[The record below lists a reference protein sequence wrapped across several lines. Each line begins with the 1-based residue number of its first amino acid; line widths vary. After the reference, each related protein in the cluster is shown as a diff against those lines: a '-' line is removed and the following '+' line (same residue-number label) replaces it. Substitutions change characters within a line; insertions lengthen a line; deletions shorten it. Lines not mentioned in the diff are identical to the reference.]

1 MSPSKD
7 ASKRPVRIAGA
18 SGGLT
23 DRVRAIPSLAQ
34 DPDID
39 AIVGDWLSEN
49 VMTIYGAGKVKADIA
64 AAWNSGP
71 RTLEERMKNAQ
82 YASTFLHCFEPAIP
96 HLAKNRIKL
105 AVNAGGS
112 DTELLAEV
120 CQKMVKDA
128 GYGLKIAW
136 VEGDDVTDAFKNLR
150 AKGEGFESLIDGRAL
165 EEWGFEPISAQC
177 YLGSL
182 GIAAALRNGADV
194 VICGRVADAA
204 PAMGVAAYV
213 TQNNLITAINKRNR
227 WWHDWRTDQF
237 DELAGSLIAGHLIE
251 CSAFVTGR

>member
-7 ASKRPVRIAGA
+7 GPKRPVRVAGA

-23 DRVRAIPSLAQ
+23 DRVRAIPWLAQ

-49 VMTIYGAGKVKADIA
+49 VMTIYGAGKVKAEA
-64 AAWNSGP
+64 AAAGSSKP
-71 RTLEERMKNAQ
+71 RTLEERKSNAQ
-82 YASTFLHCFEPAIP
+82 YAGTFLHCFEPAIP
-96 HLAKNRIKL
+96 HLANNQIKL

-112 DTELLAEV
+112 DTELLAEI

-128 GYGLKIAW
+128 GYSLKIAW
-136 VEGDDVTDAFKNLR
+136 VEGDDVTDAFKSLR
-150 AKGEGFESLIDGRAL
+150 AKGERFESLIDGRDL
-165 EEWGFEPISAQC
+165 EEWGFEPVAAQC

-182 GIAAALRNGADV
+182 GIAEALRNGADV

-204 PAMGVAAYV
+204 PAMGVAA
-213 TQNNLITAINKRNR
+213 
-227 WWHDWRTDQF
+227 
-237 DELAGSLIAGHLIE
+237 
-251 CSAFVTGR
+251 

>member
-7 ASKRPVRIAGA
+7 SSKRPVRVAGA

-49 VMTIYGAGKVKADIA
+49 VMTIWGAGKVEAKNVA
-64 AAWNSGP
+64 AKGNVP
-71 RTLEERMKNAQ
+71 RTLEERKKNGQ
-82 YASTFLHCFEPAIP
+82 YAGTFLQCFQPAIP

-112 DTELLAEV
+112 DTELLAEI
-120 CQKMVKDA
+120 CQQMVKDE
-128 GYGLKIAW
+128 GYNLKIAW
-136 VEGDDVTDAFKNLR
+136 VEGDDVTDAFKSLR
-150 AKGEGFESLIDGRAL
+150 AKGERFESLIDGRAL
-165 EEWGFEPISAQC
+165 DEWGFEPVAAQC

-182 GIAAALRNGADV
+182 GIAEALRNGADV

-204 PAMGVAAYV
+204 PAMGVAA
-213 TQNNLITAINKRNR
+213 
-227 WWHDWRTDQF
+227 
-237 DELAGSLIAGHLIE
+237 
-251 CSAFVTGR
+251 